1 MKCNRCGRDVDENSF
16 CIYCGNNLKDNYR
29 KKKEQLIQ
37 TKDNNNVQAIEN
49 NGDDEYVDNTLL
61 VAGIVTLLE
70 LPFIIYGIIMTLHYS
85 SKANSPSVEF
95 FGPIPELIDAS
106 VNYFTV
112 GVAILIPILII
123 IVGGLTGIFK
133 RKKVKK

>member
-1 MKCNRCGRDVDENSF
+1 MIQTKAD
-16 CIYCGNNLKDNYR
+16 K
-29 KKKEQLIQ
+29 QLIE
-37 TKDNNNVQAIEN
+37 TKDNNNVQAIGN
-49 NGDDEYVDNTLL
+49 NGDDEYVNNTLL

-106 VNYFTV
+106 INYFTV

-133 RKKVKK
+133 SKKVKK